1 MCVGL
6 VCVWRGGA
14 REEPAGSIDT
24 RIAFASLPGGLPQWR
39 SHALQAFPSDIAP
52 TTLEL
57 MSDCVKYATT
67 TLVLCCVKIDTVIAG
82 LGCASEVASSRVGS
96 MMRCKRCKPE
106 TDSHWFLDWDED
118 CELYRCLTCREPIS
132 FESMTTQKAPRDP
145 SVTTQLD
152 VEAVAAPVPKA
163 KAPKPRPV
171 KKPKA
176 S

>member
-14 REEPAGSIDT
+14 REELAGSIDT

-82 LGCASEVASSRVGS
+82 LGCASGRASSRVG
-96 MMRCKRCKPE
+96 
-106 TDSHWFLDWDED
+106 
-118 CELYRCLTCREPIS
+118 
-132 FESMTTQKAPRDP
+132 SMTTQKAPRDP